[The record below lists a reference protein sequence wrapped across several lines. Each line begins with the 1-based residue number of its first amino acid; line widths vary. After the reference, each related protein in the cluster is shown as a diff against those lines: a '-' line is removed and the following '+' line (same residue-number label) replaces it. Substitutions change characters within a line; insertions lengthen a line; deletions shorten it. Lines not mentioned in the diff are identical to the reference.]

1 MLPPDADAIESA
13 ITLAN
18 QFHHQQ
24 RDSDGAP
31 YILHLLRV
39 MLVCKSPLAKQ
50 AGVLHDLL
58 EDTTATTDDIL
69 NAGLSQSL
77 VDVLQL
83 LTHAKDTPYAS
94 YILQLAKNPIA
105 TEVKIAD
112 LEDNYQIRRVKYRPN
127 SPTTDALRL
136 QRYILSHR
144 FLNGEL
150 SSESYLQSMA
160 DLESNP

>member
-1 MLPPDADAIESA
+1 MLPSDAASIESA
-13 ITLAN
+13 ITLAI

-39 MLVCKSPLAKQ
+39 MLACKSPLAKQ

-58 EDTTATTDDIL
+58 EDTIATTDDIL
-69 NAGLSQSL
+69 KAGLSQSL
-77 VDVLQL
+77 VDVLKL
-83 LTHAKDTPYAS
+83 LTHAKDIPYAT

-112 LEDNYQIRRVKYRPN
+112 LEDNYQIQRVKYRPN
-127 SPTTDALRL
+127 SPLTDATRL

-144 FLNGEL
+144 FLRGEL
-150 SSESYLQSMA
+150 SNESYSQSMA
-160 DLESNP
+160 DLEPNS